1 MEYSHENKWVD
12 FASNFDDC
20 SKDRNYFCKDM
31 YYILKI
37 LISALLIVAIS
48 ELAKRSSLMGAIV
61 ASIPLVS
68 IMAMIWLYI
77 DTQDVEK
84 ISAFSVNIF
93 WLILPSLVLFIALS
107 VFLKIGWGFYVSLS
121 ISITIMIASYF
132 AMIAALNYFGIKI

>member
-1 MEYSHENKWVD
+1 
-12 FASNFDDC
+12 
-20 SKDRNYFCKDM
+20 M

-84 ISAFSVNIF
+84 ISALSANIF
-93 WLILPSLVLFIALS
+93 WLILPSLVLFIALP